1 MRIASILAASG
12 VIAWLFCTLWTL
24 PVSRS
29 LLLYVGWLG
38 VITFLA
44 FFVAQR
50 IPQNEA
56 SYAIFYVVMLGPL
69 VLFTLSTAIQFGLA
83 LGEDGLMGLALFL
96 FVAAYFV
103 GIFRQFTPNNFA
115 TKVMLTQ
122 GFVFAACGLLT
133 LASAIPPCNALEFR
147 LRLTFGLYWL
157 AISAY
162 SFSQSLGIVRAK
174 ALFVSLDSWFA
185 GALCVAFLLPLT
197 ISLQGIQREAAP
209 QHHRDEQATELVW
222 EDA

>member
-83 LGEDGLMGLALFL
+83 LGDLGLSGFLVFMFLAAWFVRLFNSHVPDS
-96 FVAAYFV
+96 FVS
-103 GIFRQFTPNNFA
+103 
-115 TKVMLTQ
+115 KVMLSQ
-122 GFVFAACGLLT
+122 GYFFCVCGFLA
-133 LASAIPPCNALEFR
+133 LASLVPPCTELQFK
-147 LRLTFGLYWL
+147 LRLSFGLYWL

-174 ALFVSLDSWFA
+174 ALFTSLDSWFA

-197 ISLQGIQREAAP
+197 ISLQGIQCEAAP